1 MPELNQDIINAF
13 VFKLKKQLYVGIIE
27 GLKLVYND
35 DECPFIYLEL
45 IKIRKKYRNQGIG
58 TQVMSDII
66 NFANVHNIEIHLYAV
81 DIYGSDLKRL
91 HKFYRNLGF
100 VLIKNNKDG
109 KFVYRPRK
117 KPENVVTNP
126 DIIRIIA

>member
-1 MPELNQDIINAF
+1 
-13 VFKLKKQLYVGIIE
+13 LYVSKLEDLKLDYIIE
-27 GLKLVYND
+27 N
-35 DECPFIYLEL
+35 ECPHIYLQI
-45 IKIRKKYRNQGIG
+45 IKIKKKYRNQGIG
-58 TQVMSDII
+58 TQVMYDII

-91 HKFYRNLGF
+91 YRFYRKLGF

-117 KPENVVTNP
+117 KPEN
-126 DIIRIIA
+126 IATYSI